1 MPFTQK
7 SDNTRVNRPQLQY
20 TVERKLQPGQIKLPN
35 GQIINTKQELVSQG
49 SKEATPIKQE
59 RKQKLT
65 RIHEKQKEKERQN
78 FTIHGLMAP
87 LQLISP
93 SHIIGSVNSDKPFME
108 AYLGEAQSATGNTA
122 TDIALD
128 LVVDVLTGK
137 ALLKGARAMGDLS
150 KTVNSGVPRKI
161 YTQQVKKFKDN
172 YGKEIIPTPYP
183 GTDPEMINVVNN
195 THLSVLRDYFSTEKV
210 NQIKKTMNWG
220 DQEISELQ
228 DEILRTIG
236 TGSNVQ
242 IKGPEDGFVDI
253 ARHHGKIL
261 GSGNSATGKHVIT
274 LNRER
279 IPDNQTIQEGA
290 IHEIGLHGKTAS
302 LQPEDFNTQGS
313 YSNVVKDWFPRL
325 AQITQKNK
333 ELSDNILQLNRRG
346 QFLNQFSNS
355 ADVERYISDKKI
367 PWDRYNKIN
376 DAAKYFRYVKQADE
390 TAARGY
396 TGQLFEKLNGPD
408 AKTINIQQLEQFYTP
423 ESVEKFKKAVL
434 GITPTVIGIQTQ
446 ED

>member
-20 TVERKLQPGQIKLPN
+20 TVERKLKPGQIKLPN
-35 GQIINTKQELVSQG
+35 GQIINTKQEVVSPD
-49 SKEATPIKQE
+49 SKEAAPIKQE

-65 RIHEKQKEKERQN
+65 RRHEKQKEKERQN
-78 FTIHGLMAP
+78 FTIQGLLAP

-93 SHIIGSVNSDKPFME
+93 SHIIGSANSDKPFME
-108 AYLGEAQSATGNTA
+108 AYLGGNQSATGSA
-122 TDIALD
+122 AADIALD
-128 LVVDVLTGK
+128 LGVDILTGK
-137 ALLKGARAMGDLS
+137 ALLKGAKVAGDLF
-150 KTVNSGVPRKI
+150 KAVNSGVPRKI
-161 YTQQVKKFKDN
+161 YTQPVKKFKDN
-172 YGKEIIPTPYP
+172 YGKEITPTPYP
-183 GTDPEMINVVNN
+183 GTDSEMIDIVNN
-195 THLSVLRDYFSTEKV
+195 AHLSVLRDYFSPEKI

-220 DQEISELQ
+220 NQEISELQ

-236 TGSNVQ
+236 NGSDVQ

-253 ARHHGKIL
+253 ATHHGEIM
-261 GSGNSATGKHVIT
+261 GSGNNATGKHVIT

-302 LQPEDFNTQGS
+302 LQPEDFNKQGS